1 MRPIKLT
8 LSAFGPYADK
18 TILDLNKLGQS
29 GLYLI
34 TGDTGAGKTTI
45 FDAIVF
51 ALYGEASG
59 QNRESSMFR
68 SKYADTE
75 TPTEVEL
82 IFEYSGKTYKVKRN
96 PEYQRP
102 KSRGDGLTTQKADA
116 ELILPDG
123 NVIAKLK
130 DVNAKIKE
138 IVGIDREQ
146 FLQIAMIAQGDFLK
160 LLLASTDDRITI
172 FRQIFKTSK
181 YKTLQDKLRE
191 EESALRKK
199 YEEAERSVKQYIGG
213 ITCDEDDTTSI
224 EVEKAKQGEIPTLEV
239 MELIETIT
247 EKDKK
252 ALDTAS
258 SRIEVLDK
266 ELEKTNTRLGKIQE
280 LEKTKSSLEFNKAQ
294 LPAKETE
301 LQKAQSDF
309 DNAIKKEADK
319 EALNKEITLYT
330 EELKLYDEFEN
341 LKEGLDKAQKSLD
354 KSTRQK
360 ADGEANLRIHTENI
374 AKLKGERASLENA
387 GENKA
392 KLRLDLER
400 ANKRSDSLK
409 EIEIQISKFNKA
421 KEGCDI
427 QLAIYKKAEEKSTLE
442 TSNYLELN
450 KAFLDEQA
458 GILAKNLNEGIPC
471 PVCGSLSHP
480 SPAKTSDSAPSEA
493 ELKAAKESADKAQQ
507 ATAEASAECAAAK
520 ANLKNAEDVLATLI
534 SSLFGDLSISEASQ
548 KLKSEVEKNQEE
560 IEKVKAEIQAEE
572 NNINRKSQLDA
583 KIPKE
588 EKNIEKLKGELSSID
603 SMIAADGE
611 KIKSLTEQIEAIKK
625 KLKFENKEEA
635 QNRINLLKLKSE
647 AMADAIKN
655 ATEKLNKIKEEAA
668 VLKATVT
675 QLEEQL
681 KDCPEYSHDK
691 ELERKHII
699 TSERNGLNI
708 SSRSISARI
717 SANTLALDNIK
728 KQSAELIGIEE
739 RYRWVKALSDTANGK
754 ITAKEKIMLETY
766 IQKTYFDR
774 IINKANSRLLMMT
787 SGQYELRRKETS
799 DNNRSQSGL
808 ELDVKD
814 HYNGTIRSV
823 KTLSGG
829 ESFKASLSL
838 ALGLSDEIQS
848 SAGGV
853 KLDTMFVDEGFGS
866 LDEES
871 LNQAMNTLMGLTE
884 GNRLVGIISHVAELK
899 QRIDKQIIVTKNKS
913 GGSSVKLQT

>member
-18 TILDLNKLGQS
+18 TVLDLDKLGQS

-68 SKYADTE
+68 SKYADAE

-82 IFEYSGKTYKVKRN
+82 IFEYSGKTYQVKRN

-138 IVGIDREQ
+138 IVGIDRDQ

-160 LLLASTDDRITI
+160 LLLATTDDRITI

-213 ITCDEDDTTSI
+213 IACDEDDIISI
-224 EVEKAKQGEIPTLEV
+224 EVKKAKQGELPTREV
-239 MELIETIT
+239 LELIEAIT
-247 EKDKK
+247 EKDQK

-258 SRIEVLDK
+258 AKIEALDK
-266 ELEKTNTRLGKIQE
+266 ELEETNTRLGKIE
-280 LEKTKSSLEFNKAQ
+280 EFEKIKSSLKFNKAQ

-301 LQKAQSDF
+301 LKKAQSDF
-309 DNAIKKEADK
+309 DNAMEKETDK
-319 EALNKEITLYT
+319 EALSKEITLYT
-330 EELKLYDEFEN
+330 EELKLYDELDN

-354 KSTRQK
+354 KNTRQK
-360 ADGEANLRIHTENI
+360 IDGEANLRIHTENI
-374 AKLKGERASLENA
+374 AKLKEERASLENA

-392 KLRLDLER
+392 KLCLDLER

-409 EIEIQISKFNKA
+409 DLEAQLSKYNTAKSSFKTLLSVYNKA
-421 KEGCDI
+421 GDI
-427 QLAIYKKAEEKSTLE
+427 SALE
-442 TSNYLELN
+442 TSNYLALN

-507 ATAEASAECAAAK
+507 ATADASAECAAAK
-520 ANLKNAEDVLATLI
+520 ANLENAEDMVVALI
-534 SSLFGDLSISEASQ
+534 TSLFGDFSISEASQ
-548 KLKSEVEKNQEE
+548 KLKSEIEKNQEE

-572 NNINRKSQLDA
+572 YNINRKSQLDA

-588 EKNIEKLKGELSSID
+588 ENDLEKLKAELSSID
-603 SMIAADGE
+603 NLIAADGE
-611 KIKSLTEQIEAIKK
+611 KIKVLAEQVEKNSK
-625 KLKFENKEEA
+625 KLKFESKEDA
-635 QNRINLLKLKSE
+635 QSKINLLKLKSE
-647 AMADAIKN
+647 AIADAIKD
-655 ATEKLNKIKEEAA
+655 ATEKLNKIKEESA

-681 KDCPEYSHDK
+681 KDCPEYSLDTEQDK
-691 ELERKHII
+691 KLNI
-699 TSERNGLNI
+699 TNERNSLNI

-717 SANTLALDNIK
+717 SANTLALANIK
-728 KQSAELIGIEE
+728 KQSAELIEVEE

-774 IINKANSRLLMMT
+774 IINKANSRLLLMT
-787 SGQYELRRKETS
+787 SGQYELRRKEAS

-866 LDEES
+866 LDDES

-913 GGSSVKLQT
+913 GGSSIKLQT